1 MKTLA
6 RSLAALALL
15 SVASFA
21 QSSGRPKTFAHLPF
35 GAAPEEVLRLLAAK
49 PGITLPEEAPTTDR
63 WEVLGGSFAGQTVQ
77 KWSFEFVGRKLA
89 SAAVTIKPESGTQ
102 TLYRDFK
109 TQLADKYGQQTGEK
123 KLNATDD
130 PDRRSRQRESGT
142 PSPLGNIAYWK
153 FPPTLG
159 DKNQRSVTLELA
171 GPNGAPTLDETNL
184 QLTLRY
190 TDETLKGTTA
200 KATATGAAKVVTPVK
215 KEDL

>member
-1 MKTLA
+1 MKTFARQLA
-6 RSLAALALL
+6 VLALL
-15 SVASFA
+15 CASSFA
-21 QSSGRPKTFAHLPF
+21 ESGGRPKAFGNVPF

-49 PGITLPEEAPTTDR
+49 PGITLPEEPPTADR
-63 WEVLGGSFAGQTVQ
+63 WEVLGGTFAGQTVQ
-77 KWSFEFVGRKLA
+77 KWSFEFVSRKLA
-89 SAAVTIKPESGTQ
+89 SAAVVIKPESGAQ

-109 TQLADKYGQQTGEK
+109 TQLSDKYGPQTGEK

-130 PDRRSRQRESGT
+130 PDRRSRTRESGT

-159 DKNQRSVTLELA
+159 DKSQRTVTLELS

-190 TDETLKGTTA
+190 TDETLKGTSA
-200 KATATGAAKVVTPVK
+200 KTTSTGAAKVAVPVK

>member
-6 RSLAALALL
+6 LALFACL
-15 SVASFA
+15 TVSSFA
-21 QSSGRPKTFAHLPF
+21 ESGRPKAFANVPF
-35 GAAPEEVLRLLAAK
+35 GAAPEEVLRLLASK
-49 PGITLPEEAPTTDR
+49 PGITLPEEPPTTDR
-63 WEVLGGSFAGQTVQ
+63 WEVLGGTFAGQAVQ

-109 TQLADKYGQQTGEK
+109 TQLADKYGPQTGEK

-130 PDRRSRQRESGT
+130 VDRRSRSRESGT
-142 PSPLGNIAYWK
+142 PAPLGNIAYWK

-159 DKNQRSVTLELA
+159 DKSQRTITLELA

-184 QLTLRY
+184 QVTLHY
-190 TDETLKGTTA
+190 TDETLKGPAA
-200 KATATGAAKVVTPVK
+200 KAATTGGKTVPPVK